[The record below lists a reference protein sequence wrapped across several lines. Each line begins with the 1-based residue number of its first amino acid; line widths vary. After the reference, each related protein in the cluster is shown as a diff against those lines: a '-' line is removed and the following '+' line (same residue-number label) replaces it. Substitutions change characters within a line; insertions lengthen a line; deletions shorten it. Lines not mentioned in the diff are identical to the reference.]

1 MSNLRILS
9 YTTDLNNQNFKLL
22 QNKLDVEILP
32 ILQNWS
38 WDFYPKS
45 VSVYETIKNFNS
57 EDIVL
62 VCDAYD
68 VLPKNK
74 LTKNILF
81 DRINKKFNLNKITFN
96 AEKNCYPDTSLI
108 NLYPHSDSPWKYLNA
123 GIYVGKVN
131 KVLVMLEN
139 LLPKIK
145 NSMDQREF
153 SISFINNEFDITL
166 DYNCDVFQTMYM
178 LNDDD
183 LFINDNIILNRKT
196 NTEPLLFHGNGK
208 SNLSIIKNF
217 L

>member
-9 YTTDLNNQNFKLL
+9 YATDFNNQNFKLL
-22 QNKLDVEILP
+22 QNKLDVEVLP

-45 VSVYETIKNFNS
+45 FSVYETIKKFNP

-68 VLPKNK
+68 VLPTKK

-81 DRINKKFNLNKITFN
+81 DKINEKFDLNKITFN
-96 AEKNCYPDTSLI
+96 AEKNCYPDMSLT
-108 NLYPHSDSPWKYLNA
+108 NLYPESNSPWKYLNA
-123 GIYVGKVN
+123 GIYVGKVK

-145 NSMDQREF
+145 NSMDQKEF
-153 SISFINNEFDITL
+153 SISFINNKFDITL
-166 DYNCDVFQTMYM
+166 DYNCDIFQTMYM

-183 LFINDNIILNRKT
+183 LFINNNTILNNKT

-208 SNLSIIKNF
+208 SNLSIIEN
-217 L
+217 LL